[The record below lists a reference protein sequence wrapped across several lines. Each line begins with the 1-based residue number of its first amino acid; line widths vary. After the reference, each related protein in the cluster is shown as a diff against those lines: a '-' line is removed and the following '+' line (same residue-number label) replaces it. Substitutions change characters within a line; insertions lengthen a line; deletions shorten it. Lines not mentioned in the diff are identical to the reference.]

1 MKDIIKELKD
11 NDIIITNNSYKKDL
25 LYRLN
30 NEKDF
35 LNVKFLSKK
44 ELLSKY
50 YFSCDLKAV
59 YYLMNKYNIN
69 QDIANM
75 YLDSII
81 YVEDKSYNN
90 EKLDY
95 LVKIKKDLFDNNLL
109 TFDDLFKESLNKHR
123 IVFYNYNY
131 FSKLEF
137 HMIEELRKHTD
148 VLVIEK
154 EYKEYTPKVYEFNTI
169 FEEVEFIA
177 ISILKLIE
185 KGISMS
191 DIKLANVSSEYTN
204 ILDYIFPLYKLRTN
218 INENYLISN
227 VIAQEF
233 LKKSGSLEDRIE
245 YIKTKYNSPVIDQ
258 IISICNKYVLFDN
271 IDIVIKMI
279 ANDFKS
285 IPLMNNKYDNEI
297 EIIDYQ
303 NYNTENKYIFL
314 LGCNTSI
321 PMTYKDEEY
330 ISDDIKG
337 NLLID
342 STSVKNKKE
351 KDSTINNILNIE
363 NLVITYALSSPFAT
377 FYPSTIISDL
387 NLEVIKNFKYDEIY
401 SIDYSNII
409 LGEEFDNYATY
420 NTKSDILKNYNS
432 SFSTTYNT
440 YDNGFTGIDN
450 KKILDKFKDG
460 VNLSYSS
467 MDNYYKCSFKYY
479 INNVLKL
486 NIYEDTFDAYIGS
499 MFHYVLENGLLN
511 DDSVYSLVDKFISEN
526 NRELSKKEKILV
538 DNLIPDIKFALNTIK
553 DNMKYTK
560 LNNYLFEENIEVIKN
575 DKVTV
580 TFTGFIDKIMYKK
593 DNDKTIVVLVDYKTG
608 NTNISLDYLD
618 YGLSM
623 QLPIYLYLS
632 KHSKKLDNIV
642 FGGFYLQKVLPKK
655 YTIDTKKTNDEK
667 KKESLRL
674 IGYSNSDMGILKEVD
689 NCYDDSKMIS
699 GLKLTKNNT
708 FYHYSKVLSNE
719 QMNKV
724 IDIVDNKID
733 NAIDNILNG
742 NFAINPKVTDKNN
755 LGCEYCNFKDIC
767 YKTKNDEVRIAPDKE
782 LSFLGGEQND

>member
-11 NDIIITNNSYKKDL
+11 NDIIITNNSYKEDL
-25 LYRLN
+25 LFKLN

-35 LNVKFLSKK
+35 LNVKFMTKK

-50 YFSCDLKAV
+50 YFSYDLKAV
-59 YYLMNKYNIN
+59 YYLMDKYNIN
-69 QDIANM
+69 QDIATM

-95 LVKIKKDLFDNNLL
+95 LVKIKKELLEKDLLIFDN
-109 TFDDLFKESLNKHR
+109 LFKESLSRYR
-123 IVFYNYNY
+123 IVFNNNNY
-131 FSKLEF
+131 FSKLELN
-137 HMIEELRKHTD
+137 MIEELKKYTD
-148 VLVIEK
+148 VLIIEK
-154 EYKEYTPKVYEFNTI
+154 DYKKYTPKVYEFNSI
-169 FEEVEFIA
+169 FEEIEFVA
-177 ISILKLIE
+177 ISILKLVE
-185 KGISMS
+185 KGISIN

-204 ILDYIFPLYKLRTN
+204 ILDYVFSLYKLKTT

-233 LKKSGSLEDRIE
+233 LNTPGSLDKRVKH
-245 YIKTKYNSPVIDQ
+245 IKDKYNSPVVDQ
-258 IISICNKYVLFDN
+258 IVNICNKYVLFNNVD
-271 IDIVIKMI
+271 VIIEMI
-279 ANDFKS
+279 SDEFRNVS
-285 IPLMNNKYDNEI
+285 IKKDKYDNEI

-303 NYNTENKYIFL
+303 NYNTENKYVFL
-314 LGCNTSI
+314 LGCNTSVPI
-321 PMTYKDEEY
+321 TYKDEEY
-330 ISDDIKG
+330 ISDDIKD

-342 STSVKNKKE
+342 STKDKNKKE

-363 NLVITYALSSPFAT
+363 NLVITYSLSSPFET
-377 FYPSTIISDL
+377 FYSSSIISNL

-401 SIDYSNII
+401 SKDYSNII
-409 LGEEFDNYATY
+409 LGKELDNYITY
-420 NTKSDILKNYNS
+420 NIKSDTLKNYNS
-432 SFSTTYNT
+432 SLCTVYNT
-440 YDNGFTGIDN
+440 YDNSFTGIDN

-460 VNLSYSS
+460 FNLSYSS

-479 INNVLKL
+479 INNVLRL

-511 DDSVYSLVDKFISEN
+511 DYNVSSLVDKYMNDSLRN
-526 NRELSKKEKILV
+526 LSKKEKIFV
-538 DNLIPDIKFALNTIK
+538 NNLIPDIEFALNTIK

-593 DNDKTIVVLVDYKTG
+593 DSDKTVVVLVDYKTG
-608 NTNISLDYLD
+608 NTNISLDYLE
-618 YGLSM
+618 YGLYM

-655 YTIDTKKTNDEK
+655 YTIDINKTNEEK

-674 IGYSNSDMGILKEVD
+674 IGYSNSDMDILKEVD

-719 QMNKV
+719 QMDKV
-724 IDIVDNKID
+724 INIVDNKID
-733 NAIDNILNG
+733 NAINNILNG
-742 NFAINPKVTDKNN
+742 KFAINPKVTDKKN
-755 LGCEYCNFKDIC
+755 LGCEYCKFKDIC
-767 YKTKNDEVRIAPDKE
+767 YKTKNDEVRIIPDKE
-782 LSFLGGEQND
+782 LSFLGGDLND